1 MGSFLRTEHRV
12 FLDFPAF
19 QPIYVHPTVPQPT
32 LSSLP
37 YSRLGR
43 RGSRCTCIDW
53 GVEFLSLASLQ
64 YTLTWTVDALQ
75 GSRNAFFMLP
85 GTRFS
90 WFPTRAFMVPETFQG
105 SRNAFFM
112 LPGTRF
118 SWFPRSA
125 FMVPETRFHGSR
137 NDLSWFP
144 KRAFMVPETT
154 FHGSR
159 NDLHGSR
166 NGFHGSR
173 NGFHGSRNAFMVP
186 ATWFPNRRAPPFT
199 EVTIGSQRSAS
210 VFT

>member
-1 MGSFLRTEHRV
+1 MGSFLRTEHRDY
-12 FLDFPAF
+12 F
-19 QPIYVHPTVPQPT
+19 YVHPTVPQPT

-90 WFPTRAFMVPETFQG
+90 WFP
-105 SRNAFFM
+105 
-112 LPGTRF
+112 
-118 SWFPRSA
+118 
-125 FMVPETRFHGSR
+125 
-137 NDLSWFP
+137 
-144 KRAFMVPETT
+144 KRPFMVPETT

-173 NGFHGSRNAFMVP
+173 NAFMVP
-186 ATWFPNRRAPPFT
+186 ETWFPNRRAPAGFPKIRDLSLGLYIIIREFQGT
-199 EVTIGSQRSAS
+199 PPSLQIPNLGM
-210 VFT
+210 